1 MLIPRLEILPAPQ
14 QKLWTELSATPTEF
28 VLYGGTALALR
39 LGHRSSVDF
48 DFFGTSHFVASEL
61 RAGLPYLTG
70 GQTIQEAPSTLTML
84 LNRNGPVQVSYFGV
98 PLLGQIET
106 HETVEGP
113 AIKVASLVDLSGM
126 KAAVVYRRAEPK
138 DYFDIH
144 ALMVQAKIP
153 LPVMLSAAKIIYGE
167 DFNPLIALKAI
178 SYHDDATL
186 ASLPESLRRDLVA
199 AVRQVDLQALPEL
212 SPILP
217 RKTAI

>member
-1 MLIPRLEILPAPQ
+1 MLIPRLEILAAPQ
-14 QKLWTELSATPTEF
+14 QKLWTELSATPAQF

-39 LGHRSSVDF
+39 LGHRFSVDF
-48 DFFGTSHFVASEL
+48 DFFGTTHFVASEL

-70 GQTIQEAPSTLTML
+70 GQTIQEAPSTLTIL
-84 LNRNGPVQVSYFGV
+84 LNRDGPVQVSYFGV
-98 PLLGQIET
+98 PLLGQIEP